1 MVYRLLTMQYQLQ
14 RLFSIEWDDRMIM
27 HGEIERMRKKTA
39 MV

>member
-1 MVYRLLTMQYQLQ
+1 
-14 RLFSIEWDDRMIM
+14 M